1 MSILQKVIPMM
12 LFSAACSSFAGEHI
26 DKSLTLKNVSSVNVE
41 NLRGKV
47 TVIGWDKKTISVKGE
62 LEDDA
67 EGLIFKQSGS
77 SVKIKVELEKQNHHF
92 WRGNNDKG
100 SRLTIHMPK
109 NIRVSFE
116 GVSSDIDFEN
126 LHASAEGK
134 TVSGNINAE
143 NLSERIE
150 LTSVSGDIDSNK
162 LSGKVSL
169 SSVSGDIND
178 RHSSGRLSLRV
189 VSGEIDSQSTAKE
202 VVIENVSG
210 DIRISLN
217 EVDELRVSNVSGDFM
232 GSLTLNDGGAVKMS
246 SVSGGSVLKLQ
257 KDVQASFRLSAS
269 AGGDITNRIT
279 NQKAKEAKYGPSSK
293 LRFETGKANS
303 NVRVSTVSGEIEVSH

>member
-47 TVIGWDKKTISVKGE
+47 TVIGWDKNTISVKGE

-77 SVKIKVELEKQNHHF
+77 SVKIKVDLEKHNSNF
-92 WRGNNDKG
+92 WGNNDKG

-126 LHASAEGK
+126 LHASADGK

-257 KDVQASFRLSAS
+257 KNVQASFRLSAS
-269 AGGDITNRIT
+269 AGGDIVNRIT

-293 LRFETGKANS
+293 LRFETGSANAD
-303 NVRVSTVSGEIEVSH
+303 VRVSTVSGEIEVSH